1 MKYSKWVGLLAA
13 LAVIAVCYMPWVY
26 VPQVQLEI
34 GGMHA
39 SGPQNFGRPGLLNCL
54 LGVIA
59 IILFLLPFIWAK
71 RTNIFIVAFNIAWAV
86 RNYILLSRC
95 YGGEC
100 PVKKTGLYLLLA
112 ASLLMMVAAFVPDI
126 AIKEKVDR

>member
-13 LAVIAVCYMPWVY
+13 IAVIVVCYMPWVY
-26 VPQVQLEI
+26 VPQVGLEI
-34 GGMHA
+34 GGMYA
-39 SGPQNFGRPGLLNCL
+39 SGPQNFGRPGLMNCL
-54 LGVIA
+54 LSVVA
-59 IILFLLPFIWAK
+59 IILFLAPFIWAK

-100 PVKKTGLYLLLA
+100 PVKKTGLYLLLV
-112 ASLLMMVAAFVPDI
+112 ASLLMMAAAFVPDI
-126 AIKEKVDR
+126 TIKEEKKR

>member
-13 LAVIAVCYMPWVY
+13 VAVIAVCYIPWVY

-34 GGMHA
+34 GGMYA
-39 SGPQNFGRPGLLNCL
+39 SGKHNFGRPGLMNCIL
-54 LGVIA
+54 SIA
-59 IILFLLPFIWAK
+59 AMIMFLAPYIWAK

-95 YGGEC
+95 YGGDC
-100 PVKKTGLYLLLA
+100 PEKKAGLYLLLA
-112 ASLLMMVAAFVPDI
+112 ASVLMMVAAFVPDI
-126 AIKEKVDR
+126 KIKEEKK